1 MILRNTVLTLYS
13 SANTARI
20 EIFTLIQRENQPS
33 LQRHKQLLAISF
45 ATNFSDAAFSRFFA
59 AVSAEILRMI
69 FIIFT
74 SYKNVIW
81 NTNLMIC
88 FLISMEL
95 NFRRVAYSMFMKQK
109 TQYYSNNVDDN
120 DDLFDG

>member
-13 SANTARI
+13 SANTVRI

-59 AVSAEILRMI
+59 AVSAEILRII

-74 SYKNVIW
+74 SSYKNVIW
-81 NTNLMIC
+81 NANLMIC
-88 FLISMEL
+88 FLISIL
-95 NFRRVAYSMFMKQK
+95 
-109 TQYYSNNVDDN
+109 
-120 DDLFDG
+120 

>member
-95 NFRRVAYSMFMKQK
+95 NFRRVAYSTPYVILLLLPIM
-109 TQYYSNNVDDN
+109 
-120 DDLFDG
+120 

>member
-45 ATNFSDAAFSRFFA
+45 ATNFPEHVRDLIYRPSHLPS
-59 AVSAEILRMI
+59 
-69 FIIFT
+69 
-74 SYKNVIW
+74 
-81 NTNLMIC
+81 
-88 FLISMEL
+88 FLL
-95 NFRRVAYSMFMKQK
+95 
-109 TQYYSNNVDDN
+109 
-120 DDLFDG
+120 

>member
-13 SANTARI
+13 SVNTARI

-74 SYKNVIW
+74 CYEVTFVKRKFILHIESA
-81 NTNLMIC
+81 
-88 FLISMEL
+88 F
-95 NFRRVAYSMFMKQK
+95 YS
-109 TQYYSNNVDDN
+109 TVSPLDHC
-120 DDLFDG
+120 G